1 MNDELRRKAVIRK
14 VTYFGVI
21 LALFVVSMFWRG
33 VFKLP
38 IGNPENAV
46 TRDETG
52 KLVQLSTADRIA
64 RLPIAYQAEDLELRE
79 RDAGDPEV
87 AGSLAQVSLVGV
99 RGFVV
104 TYLWNATTTAQ
115 KRGEYHEMERNALLL
130 TKVQPHFIT
139 PWVFQAWNIAY
150 NVSVETDKLGD
161 QYYYIAR
168 GISLLAEGD
177 RANTRPH
184 RRGKDVYMVGSPD
197 LRYQLGFFAQN
208 KFSVSDKVAT
218 LYSLSQLSLI
228 PPDERD
234 PQRYRTGPNG
244 LVDPDRFREF
254 CEKNPQLARRLK
266 TKLNL
271 NKPEQVMDFL
281 EANWRIPARYDVDKK
296 VPQPDDKA
304 FPVFPVADEGAD
316 PRLASYLATLRSQ
329 EEVKSAAGGDAID
342 IRMVARAWFEHALSV
357 VPPPKDGVPAM
368 SPRKD
373 EYDRFRYRIPERPA
387 LIVVRYAPARAQN
400 YVAERLQKEGW
411 FDANSEW
418 APDANVDRE
427 RDRWF
432 PAARPREAAPLVVL
446 KAGTSARGE
455 WEKSHALWLEFGR
468 KNGLNPENRF
478 RQEELALATVAAG
491 LPPLGFAL
499 SRDYSDEELAKL
511 RLTREHLAARDALRY
526 YDQNRQITQ
535 YQKFVEESLAE
546 MEPDLAAARQLMWDA
561 DELHARN
568 DDAEL
573 PTRIRAAAQWRRVL
587 TSDKHKPFY
596 SGEASDGFHEASLE
610 HEMKIADLL
619 VKSGDPELTRRVTER
634 TAGFGLLSP
643 ALAAAAVATETRRLA
658 DEEAQARIALGVALA
673 DPKGDLRLKAE
684 KAVREFNEQFPN
696 SPVKPTLESTARGL
710 LDGEFA
716 WMKEYSSPNKA
727 QSDRWVKFAI
737 RATKMME
744 EGTIARPELVPE
756 QTPDGK
762 VVPRLA
768 PGSQLPDR

>member
-46 TRDETG
+46 TRDDTG
-52 KLVQLSTADRIA
+52 KLVELSTADRIA

-139 PWVFQAWNIAY
+139 PWVFQAWNISY

-184 RRGKDVYMVGSPD
+184 RRGDKVFMVGSPD

-218 LYSLSQLSLI
+218 LYSLSQLSLV

-234 PQRYRTGPNG
+234 PNRYRTGPNG
-244 LVDPDRFREF
+244 LVDQEKFREF
-254 CEKNPQLARRLK
+254 CEKNPQLVRRLK

-271 NKPEQVMDFL
+271 KKPEQVMDFL

-296 VPQPDDKA
+296 VLNPDDKA

-316 PRLASYLATLRSQ
+316 PRLAAYLAALRSQ
-329 EEVKSAAGGDAID
+329 EDVKTAAGGDAID

-368 SPRKD
+368 SPGKD

-418 APDANVDRE
+418 APDAGTDP
-427 RDRWF
+427 DARWF
-432 PAARPREAAPLVVL
+432 TARLGAAAPQVVL
-446 KAGTSARGE
+446 RPGTSARAE

-468 KNGLNPENRF
+468 KNGLNLENRF

-491 LPPLGFAL
+491 LPPVGFAL
-499 SRDYSDEELAKL
+499 NREYSDEELARL

-535 YQKFVEESLAE
+535 YQKFLEESLAE
-546 MEPDLAAARQLMWDA
+546 MEPELAAARQMVWEA

-573 PTRIRAAAQWRRVL
+573 PTRIRAAALWRRVL

-596 SGEASDGFHEASLE
+596 SGEAADSFHETTLE
-610 HEMKIADLL
+610 HEGQVADLL
-619 VKSGDPELTRRVTER
+619 AKSGDPDLTRRLKER
-634 TAGFGLLSP
+634 LAGFGVISP
-643 ALAAAAVATETRRLA
+643 ALSAAAEAAETRRMA
-658 DEEAQARIALGVALA
+658 TEEAQARIALAVALA

-684 KAVREFNEQFPN
+684 KMVRDFNEANPN
-696 SPVKPTLESTARGL
+696 SQVKPTVEGTARGL

-716 WMKEYSSPNKA
+716 WMKEYSAPSKA
-727 QSDRWVKFAI
+727 ETDRWVKFPI
-737 RATKMME
+737 RISQMMKD
-744 EGTIARPELVPE
+744 GTMARPDLIP
-756 QTPDGK
+756 QPTPDGGM
-762 VVPRLA
+762 VPRLA
-768 PGSQLPDR
+768 PGAQMPGR